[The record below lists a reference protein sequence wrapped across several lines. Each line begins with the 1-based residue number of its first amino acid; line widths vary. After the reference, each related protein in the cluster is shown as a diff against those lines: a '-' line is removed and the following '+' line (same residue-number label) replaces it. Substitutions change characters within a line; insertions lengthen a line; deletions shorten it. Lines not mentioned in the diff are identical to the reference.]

1 MQRPTSNEYNPYFQ
15 SYINLVPE
23 GDFSDLLDKNT
34 VDALRF
40 FEDIEPEK
48 HNYRYAEGKW
58 TIKDILMHL
67 IDTERVMS
75 YRALVAARGD
85 SNSPLPY
92 MDEDAYAQNVNTF
105 DRDMDSLIDE
115 FAVVRSATGY
125 LFEYLTDEQSQRIG
139 NAHAHPITPRALYYI
154 IIGHVQHH
162 INVIQERYL

>member
-1 MQRPTSNEYNPYFQ
+1 MQRPISNEYNQYFQ
-15 SYINLVPE
+15 SYIILVPE
-23 GDFSDLLDKNT
+23 GDYFDLLEQNT
-34 VDALRF
+34 ADAVRF
-40 FEDIEPEK
+40 FEEIEPEK

-58 TIKDILMHL
+58 TIKDVLMHL

-85 SNSPLPY
+85 SKTPLPY

-115 FAVVRSATGY
+115 FMVVRSATGY
-125 LFEYLTDEQSQRIG
+125 LFEYLTDEQSKLIG
-139 NAHAHPITPRALYYI
+139 NAHAHPITPRALGYI